1 MSEKHAPYSQEFKLD
16 ALRRMETC
24 RNVSALA
31 RELGIRRKYLY
42 AWRDT
47 MKEKGE
53 AALKPSRGRP
63 RGPSAKMVKESTPPQ
78 PEAGLEKRVAELE
91 RLLGAKQLEVDFF
104 KRTFEHVRG
113 AMRNHTVDGGKT
125 SIEES
130 KPDSHSKE
138 NN

>member
-1 MSEKHAPYSQEFKLD
+1 MSGKHAPYTHEFKVE
-16 ALRRMETC
+16 ALKRMETC

-31 RELGIRRKYLY
+31 RELGFSRKFLY
-42 AWRDT
+42 AWRET
-47 MKEKGE
+47 LNQRGE

-63 RGPSAKMVKESTPPQ
+63 RGPSAKSTKENEPPQ
-78 PEAGLEKRVAELE
+78 AETSLEKRVAELE

-113 AMRNHTVDGGKT
+113 AMQNPNGDGGKT
-125 SIEES
+125 SIGES
-130 KPDSHSKE
+130 KQDSHSKE

>member
-1 MSEKHAPYSQEFKLD
+1 MSEKHAPYTHEFKIA
-16 ALRRMETC
+16 ALKRMETC

-31 RELGIRRKYLY
+31 RELGIRRKFLY
-42 AWRDT
+42 AWRET
-47 MKEKGE
+47 MSQKGE

-63 RGPSAKMVKESTPPQ
+63 RGPSTKTTNENSPPQ
-78 PEAGLEKRVAELE
+78 PETGLEKRVAELE

-113 AMRNHTVDGGKT
+113 AMQNHTGDGGKT

>member
-1 MSEKHAPYSQEFKLD
+1 MSEKHAPYTQEFKVG
-16 ALRRMETC
+16 ALKRMDTC

-31 RELGIRRKYLY
+31 RELGIRRKFLY
-42 AWRDT
+42 AWRET
-47 MKEKGE
+47 MNQKGE

-63 RGPSAKMVKESTPPQ
+63 RGPSAKTIKENTLPQ
-78 PEAGLEKRVAELE
+78 PETSLEKRVAELE
-91 RLLGAKQLEVDFF
+91 RLLGVKELELAFF

-113 AMRNHTVDGGKT
+113 AMRNRTVDGGTT
-125 SIEES
+125 SIKES